1 MNTGYNIFN
10 LYDEYMKAQGY
21 ERYVYPTEPQYSNTI
36 TELLKNPLIRSQI
49 KVDVPV
55 ESLCKVAFLRDN
67 GSVWWWYR
75 LDDIVYGK
83 NIYEDVSIPVHYIP
97 FEKPNR
103 VFIGEL

>member
-10 LYDEYMKAQGY
+10 LYDEYMIAQGY
-21 ERYVYPTEPQYSNTI
+21 KRYKLPTEPQYSKTI

-49 KVDVPV
+49 KVYIPV
-55 ESLCKVAFLRDN
+55 ESLCRTAFLRDD
-67 GSVWWWYR
+67 GMTWWWYR
-75 LDDIVYGK
+75 PCDIVSGK
-83 NIYEDVSIPVHYIP
+83 NIYEDKSIPVHYIP